1 VFGTYVSRREDI
13 LKMCRLG
20 EDWIIW
26 FKIGAIAGLFADSD
40 ETSGSLNVENICYL

>member
-1 VFGTYVSRREDI
+1 V
-13 LKMCRLG
+13 LKCVVWER

-40 ETSGSLNVENICYL
+40 EASCSLNAENVCYL